1 MSRSIIPQGHCWKR
15 RDVLRTLFFTAGAV
29 GSASWLTACGGSAS
43 SAPEAAVP
51 PAGGEASGG
60 GSRPDE
66 MEKLVG
72 RFADIGPLRDA
83 DVHGVRTPEGFAT
96 RVVAIN
102 GELPQAEG
110 MAASGPK
117 TGGIGNRPWH
127 IFPDGAGVVPRDN
140 GGWIYIS
147 NSEVPGVG
155 SIGFSYPELAGLT
168 NVIEE
173 FTPGLAQV
181 GTLVFDPDGTLVDS
195 YTILSG
201 TTFNCAGCVT
211 PWKTWLSCE
220 EFPNGQVW
228 ECDPYQPGEGLPRP
242 TLGFFSHEAIAIDP
256 GARMLYLTE
265 DMPDGRFYRWVPD
278 PSDWPEGS
286 DRAALQSGRLQ
297 VLAVRGDGVGAA
309 LDTPQPVEWLDV
321 RNPHEPQHENRLPDS
336 TLFDGGEGVW
346 FFNGVVYFA
355 TKGDDRI
362 WALDTLAQ
370 TIEVIY
376 DRATAVAPNDILSG
390 VDNLFVTDQGDILVA
405 EDGGDMQVVVILPD
419 GTLKPLL
426 QIVGQD
432 ASEIAGIAFSPDGQ
446 RMYFTSDR
454 GGRDGFGGF
463 TNGLGMVYE
472 LILPEG
478 L

>member
-1 MSRSIIPQGHCWKR
+1 MSRPIIPESNRWKR

-29 GSASWLTACGGSAS
+29 GSASWLTGCGGSAS
-43 SAPEAAVP
+43 LETAPP
-51 PAGGEASGG
+51 PVGGAM
-60 GSRPDE
+60 PDPGPVLGDTE
-66 MEKLVG
+66 SVRG
-72 RFADIGPLRDA
+72 RFADIGPLREA
-83 DVHGVRTPEGFAT
+83 DVHGVRTPEGFST
-96 RVVAIN
+96 RIVAIN
-102 GELPQAEG
+102 GELPQSG
-110 MAASGPK
+110 GLSASGPQ

-127 IFPDGAGVVPRDN
+127 IFPDGAGVVARDN

-155 SIGFSYPELAGLT
+155 TLGFTYPELSGFS
-168 NVIEE
+168 NVIEQ
-173 FTPGLAQV
+173 FTPGLGQV
-181 GTLVFDPDGTLVDS
+181 GTLVFDPDGTIVDS
-195 YTILSG
+195 YTILTG

-228 ECDPYQPGEGLPRP
+228 ECDPFQPGEGLARP

-256 GARMLYLTE
+256 DQRLLYLTE

-297 VLAVRGDGVGAA
+297 VLSVGGDGVEAA
-309 LDTPQPVEWLDV
+309 LDGPQPIRWLDV
-321 RNPHEPQHENRLPDS
+321 RNPHEPQNENRIPES
-336 TLFDGGEGVW
+336 TVFDGGEGVW
-346 FFNGVVYFA
+346 FFKGIVYFA

-362 WALDTLAQ
+362 WAVDTVAQ

-376 DRATAVAPNDILSG
+376 DRATATAPNDILSG
-390 VDNLFVTDQGDILVA
+390 VDNLFVTAQGDILVA

-419 GTLKPLL
+419 RTLKPLL
-426 QIVGQD
+426 QVVGQD
-432 ASEIAGIAFSPDGQ
+432 ASEIAGIAFSPDGR

-472 LILPEG
+472 LIVPDTV
-478 L
+478 